1 MQVQT
6 YLGGL
11 GIADVRCAGSCIH
24 ASSQII
30 QIDFGGSALY
40 LNGGQKAAL
49 TKRPGAE
56 ALQYGGGVGQ
66 RRIFAW
72 LRRTAVAGVAAGGPV
87 GGSLDVRFA
96 PLRLFQFL
104 SPLRVRRDQQFRNA
118 GLSLHRVGHRK
129 LHFLF

>member
-6 YLGGL
+6 YLGVL

-24 ASSQII
+24 ASSQSI
-30 QIDFGGSALY
+30 QTDFGGSALY

-49 TKRPGAE
+49 TKRP

-96 PLRLFQFL
+96 PLRLLQFL

-118 GLSLHRVGHRK
+118 SLSVHRVGHRK

>member
-1 MQVQT
+1 MRRTEADKQIGNT
-6 YLGGL
+6 HGL
-11 GIADVRCAGSCIH
+11 VTR
-24 ASSQII
+24 
-30 QIDFGGSALY
+30 FGPQGTRRLCMVGDGRSA

-49 TKRPGAE
+49 TKRP